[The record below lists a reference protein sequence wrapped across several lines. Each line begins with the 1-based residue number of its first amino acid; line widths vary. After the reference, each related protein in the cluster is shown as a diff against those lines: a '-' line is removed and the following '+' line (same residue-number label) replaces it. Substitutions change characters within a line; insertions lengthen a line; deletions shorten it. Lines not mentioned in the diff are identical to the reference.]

1 MLARVLLVDDHHV
14 MRQALRTLLEQ
25 KTDLRIVDEASS
37 GREAVKMAVK
47 HEPDLVL
54 MDVTMPDLNGV
65 EATRRIKKDCPN
77 TKVIALSMHTDQQYV
92 IKMLKA
98 GASGYLLKN
107 CSFDELQGAI
117 TRVLEGGSYISP
129 QAADVLVN
137 QLHTGPVK
145 EGDSEVQTLTS
156 REREILQMIA
166 EAKKSKE
173 IAEKLCISSKTVY
186 THRRNIMEKLHAK
199 NAADLTRIAIKNGL
213 TSLEQ

>member
-1 MLARVLLVDDHHV
+1 MLARVLLVDDHQV

-65 EATRRIKKDCPN
+65 EATSRIKKDCPN

-117 TRVLEGGSYISP
+117 KRVLEGGSYISP

-137 QLHTGPVK
+137 QLHSGPVK
-145 EGDSEVQTLTS
+145 EGESELQKLTS

-186 THRRNIMEKLHAK
+186 THRRNIMEKLQAK

-213 TSLEQ
+213 TSLE

>member
-1 MLARVLLVDDHHV
+1 MLARVLLVDDHQV

-65 EATRRIKKDCPN
+65 EATSRIKKDCPN

-117 TRVLEGGSYISP
+117 KRVLEGGSYISP

-137 QLHTGPVK
+137 QLHSGPVK
-145 EGDSEVQTLTS
+145 EGESELQKLTS
-156 REREILQMIA
+156 REKEILQMIA

-186 THRRNIMEKLHAK
+186 THRRNIMEKLQAK